1 MTIPGM
7 NPAKRRYVFR
17 FLSTMGAY
25 VVVLIA
31 VITYLVRFHPT
42 GWIVYVL
49 AILPA
54 LPIIGIIVAVGLFL
68 AEQKDEFQ
76 RRMLEWALLWGMGG
90 TLATTSV
97 WGFLEMF
104 SHAPHITPF
113 YVFPLFWIFVG
124 IAGVALRLSYRG
136 GNE

>member
-1 MTIPGM
+1 
-7 NPAKRRYVFR
+7 
-17 FLSTMGAY
+17 MGAY
-25 VVVLIA
+25 VVVLVA

-42 GWIVYVL
+42 GWIVYML

-124 IAGVALRLSYRG
+124 IAGVVLRLYYRG
-136 GNE
+136 GDE

>member
-1 MTIPGM
+1 MSYLST
-7 NPAKRRYVFR
+7 NPAARRYFLR
-17 FLSTMGAY
+17 FSSTMGAY

-31 VITYLVRFHPT
+31 VITYLDRSHPT
-42 GWIVYVL
+42 GWIVFVL

-124 IAGVALRLSYRG
+124 IASVVLRLYYRG
-136 GNE
+136 GDE